1 MKVTCPVCGTGK
13 AKVVKQPYQTKYDG
27 EIVVLPSV
35 EMFHCDSCGEDFF
48 VPEQA
53 RNLSIAVRN
62 EVRQKLGLLSPEK
75 IAAIREKLKLTQD
88 QLEHFLGQGAKVV
101 TRWESG
107 RVVQP
112 STADT
117 ILRML
122 DRNPKEGLASL
133 REIEKLRE
141 RAQRKHDLVHA

>member
-13 AKVVKQPYQTKYDG
+13 AKVVKQPYQAKYNG

-35 EMFHCDSCGEDFF
+35 EMFHCDSCGEEFF
-48 VPEQA
+48 APGQA
-53 RNLSIAVRN
+53 KALSIAVKN
-62 EVRQKLGLLSPEK
+62 EVRRKLGLLPPEK
-75 IAAIREKLKLTQD
+75 IVAIREKLDLTQSD
-88 QLEHFLGQGAKVV
+88 LERLLDLGQKVV

-122 DRNPKEGLASL
+122 DRDPKGLSTL
-133 REIEKLRE
+133 KEIEKLRE
-141 RAQRKHDLVHA
+141 QAQRKSDFVHA